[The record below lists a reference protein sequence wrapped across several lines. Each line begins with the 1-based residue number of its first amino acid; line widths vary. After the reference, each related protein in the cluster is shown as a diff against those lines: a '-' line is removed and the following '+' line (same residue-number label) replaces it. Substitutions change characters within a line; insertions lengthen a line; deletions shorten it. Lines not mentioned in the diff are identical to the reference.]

1 MPAFKTALV
10 ASTVVALAALTG
22 CASEE
27 AAPAGVGDP
36 ASAEEDF
43 VGKGGVTL
51 TSAAD
56 KDLSISLMMLDGVK
70 PKTKAKRFIKA
81 TVSRKGQSFGAFCSL
96 SGEIEKASQRA
107 KIGCS
112 VGVETVSNDDD
123 ESLGFDI
130 VLVRGAA
137 GDVFSLEDVFY
148 SGDFTFLEKQT
159 KILGYTDEMERSDW
173 KLALTARE
181 GKDPNKN
188 VFLLARTMLDG
199 AAPLLSEKVK
209 SEEVEQPVAVK
220 DLSFRLDEKMNA
232 SVSLTLGRTGALR
245 ADVSDVSVLK
255 AAGEPAKGT
264 LAPAAITAKLKA
276 KLPQ

>member
-1 MPAFKTALV
+1 MSAFKIALV
-10 ASTVVALAALTG
+10 ASTALALAVLTG

-27 AAPAGVGDP
+27 AAPAGAGDP
-36 ASAEEDF
+36 AAAEEDF

-81 TVSRKGQSFGAFCSL
+81 TVSRKGQSFGAFCAL
-96 SGEIEKASQRA
+96 SGQVEKASQRA

-112 VGVETVSNDDD
+112 VGVTTVSNDDD
-123 ESLGFDI
+123 ESLAFDI
-130 VLVRGAA
+130 VLARGAG
-137 GDVFSLEDVFY
+137 GDVFSLEGVSY

-159 KILGYTDEMERSDW
+159 KILGYRDEMERGDW

-181 GKDPNKN
+181 GKDVNKN
-188 VFLLARTMLDG
+188 VLLLARTMLDG
-199 AAPLLSEKVK
+199 SAPLLAEKVK
-209 SEEVEQPVAVK
+209 SEEVEQPVSVK
-220 DLSFRLDEKMNA
+220 SLSFFLDEKMSA
-232 SVSLTLGRTGALR
+232 SVALTLGRTGALR
-245 ADVSDVSVLK
+245 ASVDEVSILV

-264 LAPAAITAKLKA
+264 LASSAITAKLKA